1 MTRIHASRHPVD
13 QIPCA
18 RMLTRGPYVLA
29 YPTTMVALQTA
40 VPNAPQTQSV
50 RLVWLAL
57 MRNVAILALAR
68 VAGTPS
74 VE

>member
-1 MTRIHASRHPVD
+1 
-13 QIPCA
+13 
-18 RMLTRGPYVLA
+18 MLTRGPYVLA
-29 YPTTMVALQTA
+29 YPTTMVVLQTA